1 MSSINFQRGE
11 IIGKEELIHW
21 NKQLREAL
29 NVLISTI
36 GWGGN
41 KNVLNAR
48 GALIRN
54 YLPLTNDLKVALG
67 TNPVGGYN
75 TVKINAGWGVGSIED
90 AYIDPIIASTV
101 DTSVNGIPQTL
112 DNISNLGVL
121 YKTAQDNIEIPGI
134 SGLGVG
140 ATRYVVVYPR
150 ITVFENGTCNITTSN
165 QVTFT
170 DSTIVAKLRDQ
181 SSKSPSKLRFFTN
194 TSTAYNSGHV
204 YEVVSI
210 IDDNNITI
218 SGVFASSATN
228 LYVAI
233 VGSYDLK
240 EQATLSSA
248 TQYLYGYVKGEVEF
262 DTTTTGSNGGFPVAL
277 LTFAADHSF
286 TITDLRQGY
295 LFGLSNSDAIS
306 TVNRDLNG
314 IVSVLT
320 DATTITWN
328 VDNGLNARVVL
339 QGNRAL
345 SIANVREGDVGFLT
359 VVQDA
364 VGNRSLTLPVGSKVK
379 GGSLSLS
386 TAANAVDILS
396 FYFDGS
402 YYNWVIGVNF
412 S

>member
-21 NKQLREAL
+21 NKQLRETI
-29 NVLISTI
+29 NVLMSTI
-36 GWGGN
+36 GWGGDG
-41 KNVLNAR
+41 NVLNAR

-54 YLPLTNDLKVALG
+54 TLPLDSDLLVSNG
-67 TNPVGGYN
+67 TNLVGGYN
-75 TVKINAGWGVGSIED
+75 TIKINAGWGVGSIED
-90 AYIDPIIASTV
+90 AYVDPIVSSTV
-101 DTSVNGIPQTL
+101 DTSVNGIPQVL
-112 DNISNLGVL
+112 ENIDNLGVL
-121 YKTAQDNIEIPGI
+121 YKVAQDNVEIPGI

-262 DTTTTGSNGGFPVAL
+262 DTTITGSNGGFPVAL

-345 SIANVREGDVGFLT
+345 SITNVREGDVGFLT

-386 TAANAVDILS
+386 TAANAVDILA

-402 YYNWVIGVNF
+402 YYNWVIGANF